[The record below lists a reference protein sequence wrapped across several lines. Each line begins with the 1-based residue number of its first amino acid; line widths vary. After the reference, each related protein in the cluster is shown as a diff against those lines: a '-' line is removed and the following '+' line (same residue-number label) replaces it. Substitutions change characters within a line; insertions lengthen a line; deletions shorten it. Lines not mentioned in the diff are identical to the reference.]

1 MNSETE
7 LLHLWRDF
15 LRTYP
20 QADPVHHPMQCK
32 YYAMLYFYYGGGDI
46 YNRHHH
52 RRETTDSR
60 KSSEKH

>member
-20 QADPVHHPMQCK
+20 QADPVHYPMQCK
-32 YYAMLYFYYGGGDI
+32 YYAMLYFYY
-46 YNRHHH
+46 
-52 RRETTDSR
+52 RRETSKTS
-60 KSSEKH
+60 KSSEKN

>member
-32 YYAMLYFYYGGGDI
+32 YYAMLYFYYKS
-46 YNRHHH
+46 
-52 RRETTDSR
+52 ETEKSR
-60 KSSEKH
+60 KSSEKN

>member
-1 MNSETE
+1 MNRETE

-32 YYAMLYFYYGGGDI
+32 YYAMLYFYY
-46 YNRHHH
+46 RS
-52 RRETTDSR
+52 ETTDSR
-60 KSSEKH
+60 KSSEKN